1 VITFGNAQIRGARQA
16 QEDYFATFVMGHMH
30 CAVLAD
36 GMGGH
41 IAGAIASELAVK
53 SFRGFL
59 QSRSGAFLQDPPR
72 YLLQALEHAN
82 QSIADWIEQQ
92 PGHAGMGTTLVALV
106 LSEQERFHVSVGDSP
121 LYRLRDGVLTRINEN
136 HAFAEALQEAVLA
149 GSLSAEAAAN
159 HPDRSAI
166 TSALSGHDL
175 DEVDAPDTGIATRAG
190 DSYLLASDG
199 IHSLSDEEIRQF
211 LAASP
216 NAQRAAENLVAGVSA
231 KNLPQQDNTT
241 VMVANVLGER
251 ITQPIHHGS

>member
-1 VITFGNAQIRGARQA
+1 MITFGNAQIRGARLA
-16 QEDYFATFVMGHMH
+16 QEDYFATFLLGHLH
-30 CAVLAD
+30 CAILAD

-41 IAGAIASELAVK
+41 TAGAIASELAVK
-53 SFRGFL
+53 SFRECL
-59 QSRSGAFLQDPPR
+59 QSQTEDFLADPPR
-72 YLLQALEHAN
+72 YLLLALEHAN
-82 QSIADWIEQQ
+82 QSIADWIDQQ
-92 PGHAGMGTTLVALV
+92 PEYAGMGTTLVALA
-106 LSEQERFHVSVGDSP
+106 LSHQERFHISVGDSP
-121 LYRLRDGVLTRINEN
+121 LYCLRDGVLTRINQN
-136 HAFAEALQEAVLA
+136 HAFAETLQEAVLT

-166 TSALSGHDL
+166 TSALSGHGL
-175 DEVDAPDTGIATRAG
+175 DEIDAPDAGIATRAG

-199 IHSLSDEEIRQF
+199 IHSLSDMEVRQI

-216 NAQRAAENLVAGVSA
+216 NAQRAAENLVAGVAA